1 MDDSDL
7 QGVSHV
13 VVDEVHERTI
23 DGDFLLILLRRLCK
37 RRSDLRVV
45 LMSATAGEG
54 EFLNPNF

>member
-7 QGVSHV
+7 EGVSHV

-45 LMSATAGEG
+45 LMSATAGEN
-54 EFLNPNF
+54 ESLNLGL